1 MLVTNTA
8 RRLDRYRS
16 IRQVSNFRGR
26 AGALRR
32 TYGPSL
38 VWLPAADFPET
49 LAMVVGVVLPEI
61 FDMIVGADFPDILDS
76 MVAGVVLPE
85 ILDKVTATVVDLLED
100 VPIP

>member
-8 RRLDRYRS
+8 RRLDGYRS
-16 IRQVSNFRGR
+16 IRQVSDFRGR
-26 AGALRR
+26 AGAPRR

-38 VWLPAADFPET
+38 LWLPAADF
-49 LAMVVGVVLPEI
+49 PEI

>member
-1 MLVTNTA
+1 MV
-8 RRLDRYRS
+8 
-16 IRQVSNFRGR
+16 
-26 AGALRR
+26 AGA
-32 TYGPSL
+32 
-38 VWLPAADFPET
+38 
-49 LAMVVGVVLPEI
+49 VLPEI

>member
-49 LAMVVGVVLPEI
+49 LAMVA
-61 FDMIVGADFPDILDS
+61 GA
-76 MVAGVVLPE
+76 VLPE
-85 ILDKVTATVVDLLED
+85 ILDMITTMDL
-100 VPIP
+100 PK